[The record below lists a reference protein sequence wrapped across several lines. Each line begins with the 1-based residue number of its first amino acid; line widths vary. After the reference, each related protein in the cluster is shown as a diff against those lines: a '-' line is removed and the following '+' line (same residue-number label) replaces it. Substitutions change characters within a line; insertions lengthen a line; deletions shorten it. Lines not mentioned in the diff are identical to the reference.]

1 MKVTK
6 TDVKEISGKLFKK
19 YHIHILDCLCY
30 IINLCFSSGI
40 FPNCLKCATIIPI
53 FKKGISSDMSNYRP
67 IALLPFISKIMERC
81 IFDRL
86 SHYASVYNILA
97 PTQFGFRK
105 GLSTRDAIEL
115 ITEKIYDAFN
125 MRDGAFNINVY
136 IDFQKAF
143 DTVDHT
149 ILLTKLTMYG
159 ITGSTNALLKNYL
172 SNRYQS
178 VRIGNS
184 ISPPLQIT
192 KSVPQGS
199 VLGSLLFLFAIN
211 DLPNVSNIFTSILYA
226 DDLALNLT
234 CKSINE
240 CSQKCNIEL
249 KKIFEWSASNKLSIN
264 LAHDKSYYMIHSF
277 RNLDLNSLNITISNN
292 RLENLTQ
299 AKYLGVILDPHLK
312 YKYHI
317 EYIAKKNL
325 NP

>member
-1 MKVTK
+1 MP
-6 TDVKEISGKLFKK
+6 
-19 YHIHILDCLCY
+19 Y
-30 IINLCFSSGI
+30 
-40 FPNCLKCATIIPI
+40 TIW

-81 IFDRL
+81 IFDRIT
-86 SHYASVYNILA
+86 HYASLYNLLS

-105 GLSTRDAIEL
+105 GLSTRDAIVL
-115 ITEKIYDAFN
+115 ITEKIYDALN
-125 MRDGAFNINVY
+125 EGDGSFNINVY

-149 ILLTKLTMYG
+149 ILLNKLSMYG

-178 VRIGNS
+178 VRIGS
-184 ISPPLQIT
+184 SLSPPLQIT

-226 DDLALNLT
+226 DDLALSVT

-240 CSQKCNIEL
+240 CNQLCNAEL
-249 KKIFEWSASNKLSIN
+249 RKIFEWSASNKLSIN
-264 LAHDKSYYMIHSF
+264 FGHDKSYYMIHSF
-277 RNLDLNSLNITISNN
+277 RNLDLNSFNININNN
-292 RLENLTQ
+292 RLENSLQ
-299 AKYLGVILDPHLK
+299 AKYLGVVLDPHLK

-317 EYIAKKNL
+317 EYIAKKISKSIGILFKLKKTENPPSNL
-325 NP
+325 KTSILLSNL